1 MAGRTRRCRLAERV
15 REKAFAAAVP
25 VIRQREL
32 EGRRPDGFSNQIS
45 VGAGIR
51 PVLQALEQRLDGAD
65 AAAK

>member
-1 MAGRTRRCRLAERV
+1 M
-15 REKAFAAAVP
+15 P